1 MICNL
6 QFIQLLSLQKS
17 KMSWKCLLYLGKA
30 ISSVKNKTLSSI
42 EQLVY
47 FDLAKKVTM
56 PF

>member
-1 MICNL
+1 
-6 QFIQLLSLQKS
+6 
-17 KMSWKCLLYLGKA
+17 MSWKCLLYFGKA

-47 FDLAKKVTM
+47 FEITEKVTM